1 MGKITGVKLPTILDD
16 LKWCFDTPASTVVEL
31 ALKRLGILAFY
42 ANLLNDISVH
52 AVRSTIAASGA
63 MVDIAQF
70 VHRQHMARGRAL
82 SKDHSTEFLVA
93 DITISVAKSSSTQ
106 PVVMPT
112 GAGNVLCMDR
122 AWFVDDSTLAQA
134 GANSTTAL
142 QRVVESTGLMD
153 YFLGLERR
161 AKKCL
166 WAKVRWPGTVNW
178 YERRGVT
185 ASSCWRSVG

>member
-1 MGKITGVKLPTILDD
+1 MRAQTAHGTGQG
-16 LKWCFDTPASTVVEL
+16 AVE
-31 ALKRLGILAFY
+31 GP
-42 ANLLNDISVH
+42 LNWI
-52 AVRSTIAASGA
+52 
-63 MVDIAQF
+63 
-70 VHRQHMARGRAL
+70 
-82 SKDHSTEFLVA
+82 LVA
-93 DITISVAKSSSTQ
+93 DITISVPKSSSTQ

-166 WAKVRWPGTVNW
+166 WAKQGGGTVNW
-178 YERRGVT
+178 YERRGAT
-185 ASSCWRSVG
+185 ASSCWGSVG